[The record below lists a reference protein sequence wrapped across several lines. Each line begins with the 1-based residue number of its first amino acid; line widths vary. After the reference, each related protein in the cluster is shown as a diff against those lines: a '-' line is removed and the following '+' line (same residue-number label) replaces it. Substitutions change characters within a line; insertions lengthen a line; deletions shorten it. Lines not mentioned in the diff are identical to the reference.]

1 MLHKKKKKNEKPEY
15 ILQCK
20 CVEWFKRTYPNY
32 IIFSV
37 PNEAT
42 HRQSTYYAKS
52 GVLKGVSDLII
63 VLPQK
68 VIFVELKSEKGY
80 QRPEQKAFQSKIES
94 LQKSY
99 YICRI
104 LEDFK
109 NIIRTELK

>member
-1 MLHKKKKKNEKPEY
+1 MLHKKKNEKPEY

-20 CVEWFKRTYPNY
+20 CVTWFKRNYPNY

-63 VLPQK
+63 VSPQK
-68 VIFVELKSEKGY
+68 IIFVELKAEKGY
-80 QRPEQKAFQSKIES
+80 QRPEQKTFQSKIES
-94 LQKSY
+94 LQQSY
-99 YICRI
+99 FLIRT

-109 NIIRTELK
+109 SIIRTQLH

>member
-1 MLHKKKKKNEKPEY
+1 MLHKKKKEKPEY
-15 ILQCK
+15 VLQST
-20 CVEWFKRTYPNY
+20 CVAWFKRSYPEFL
-32 IIFSV
+32 IFSV

-68 VIFVELKSEKGY
+68 TIFIELKAEKGV

-94 LQKSY
+94 LQQSY
-99 YICRI
+99 YLCRT
-104 LEDFK
+104 LEGFES
-109 NIIRTELK
+109 IIRTELN